1 MRTNT
6 SQKSQVRK
14 KNDKI
19 KAEKKGNCRW
29 YIAVNQ
35 FTESKAEHNR
45 SFNKEILGHLKSL
58 ASIIEKTEDNIP
70 MK

>member
-1 MRTNT
+1 MTR
-6 SQKSQVRK
+6 SKQRK
-14 KNDKI
+14 R
-19 KAEKKGNCRW
+19 ETVVG
-29 YIAVNQ
+29 IAVNQ